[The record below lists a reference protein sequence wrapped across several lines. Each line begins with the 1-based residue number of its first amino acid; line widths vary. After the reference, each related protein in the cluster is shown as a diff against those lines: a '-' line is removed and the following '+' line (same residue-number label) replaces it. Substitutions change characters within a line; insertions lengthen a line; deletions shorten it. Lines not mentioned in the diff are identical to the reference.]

1 MFAHLTIDKVI
12 MSVLN
17 IALYVVFAL
26 MGLGLLVMLASGV
39 RSLMFGKVKMLSIG
53 LAAVPLLLF
62 VVLGLALPTWTDA
75 GIMTIMLSLGLTLV
89 ALLVSGIKNLIS

>member
-1 MFAHLTIDKVI
+1 

-39 RSLMFGKVKMLSIG
+39 RSLMFGKVKMLSVGI
-53 LAAVPLLLF
+53 AAVPLLLF

-75 GIMTIMLSLGLTLV
+75 GIMTIILSLGLTLV
-89 ALLVSGIKNLIS
+89 ALLVSGIKNIIS

>member
-1 MFAHLTIDKVI
+1 

-53 LAAVPLLLF
+53 LAAVPLVLF

>member
-1 MFAHLTIDKVI
+1 

-26 MGLGLLVMLASGV
+26 MGLGLLVMVASGV
-39 RSLMFGKVKMLSIG
+39 RSLMFGKVKLLSVGI
-53 LAAVPLLLF
+53 AAVPLLLF

-75 GIMTIMLSLGLTLV
+75 GIMTIIFSLGLTLV
-89 ALLVSGIKNLIS
+89 ALLVSGIKNIIS

>member
-1 MFAHLTIDKVI
+1 

-39 RSLMFGKVKMLSIG
+39 RSLMFGKVKMISVALV
-53 LAAVPLLLF
+53 AVPILLF
-62 VVLGLALPTWTDA
+62 IVLRLALPTWTDA

-89 ALLVSGIKNLIS
+89 ALLVSGVKNLIS